1 MLGIAFACEGLSRR
15 RRSVSNDGSLKG
27 ALTMR
32 AMIAIMLSAAA
43 LAACTPDNNDV
54 TGSIE
59 QCASKLY
66 SAYNPKDMKQCVHV
80 CIACD
85 RGVTTTCS
93 TACTLKGAR

>member
-1 MLGIAFACEGLSRR
+1 
-15 RRSVSNDGSLKG
+15 
-27 ALTMR
+27 MR
-32 AMIAIMLSAAA
+32 AIIAIVLSAAA

-54 TGSIE
+54 TGSISS
-59 QCASKLY
+59 CARKLY
-66 SAYNPKDMKQCVHV
+66 SAYNPKDLKQCVGA